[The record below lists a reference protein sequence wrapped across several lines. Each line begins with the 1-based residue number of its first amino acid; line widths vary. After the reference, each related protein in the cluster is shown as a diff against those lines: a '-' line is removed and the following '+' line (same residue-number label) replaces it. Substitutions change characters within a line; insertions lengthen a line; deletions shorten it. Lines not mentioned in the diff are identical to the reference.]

1 MGLQFGGHTTSTRG
15 SAASKRGND
24 AIQGSD
30 TPATRRQRA
39 SHGAKPPT
47 ASTLKCTASPTRPG
61 RSTGWRDNAA
71 TLKPT
76 TPLLTPNKEP
86 LKPASPLP
94 PKNAP
99 KTPVSHTQRRWRFQT
114 HANTHEQRRHGFQTT
129 EPPGRQGL
137 AEGPGWGS
145 RRSAEGIGG
154 PGYGTRGRR
163 RGLAGLRDDAP
174 SRTSATRHH
183 WCGGHRRFRRA
194 WLRHPWA
201 VAGPGQAS
209 RRRATHQRPGT
220 TGVEGAGG
228 TGGHGRA
235 SRRGAERSEVA

>member
-47 ASTLKCTASPTRPG
+47 AATLKCTASPTRPG

-76 TPLLTPNKEP
+76 TPLLTSNKGP
-86 LKPASPLP
+86 LKPASPLH
-94 PKNAP
+94 PKTAP
-99 KTPVSHTQRRWRFQT
+99 KTPISHTQRRWRFQPHT
-114 HANTHEQRRHGFQTT
+114 GTREQRRHRFQTT
-129 EPPGRQGL
+129 GPPGRQGL
-137 AEGPGWGS
+137 AEGHEWAS
-145 RRSAEGIGG
+145 RRGAEGIGW
-154 PGYGTRGRR
+154 PGCGARGRR
-163 RGLAGLRDDAP
+163 QGLAGFRADAL
-174 SRTSATRHH
+174 SHAQRHSA
-183 WCGGHRRFRRA
+183 A
-194 WLRHPWA
+194 
-201 VAGPGQAS
+201 
-209 RRRATHQRPGT
+209 
-220 TGVEGAGG
+220 GVEGAGG

-235 SRRGAERSEVA
+235 PRRGAERSEVA